1 MVSATTQQTDIAGVV
16 RSRFK
21 YAFLAAVPALILFVL
36 LGGGDSVPQAQSES
50 LALATSVSPTPLLLL
65 LPFIL
70 VIVLALSGFHIL
82 VTLTWGILA
91 AIAIGLASGLLDPTQ
106 VISID
111 TEQRVM
117 QGALVNGIAG
127 YLSLAI
133 LILLIVACGNIMRVG
148 GAMDQLVQR
157 LSAMAGNSV
166 ARAEVVIWGIVASLN
181 VFITINTAAEI
192 AAAPVVS
199 RLGKKFHLHPYRRAN
214 MLDAMTSALG
224 YIFPW
229 GGGVLIGYQTIRNLA
244 ETTPSIVVVTP
255 TEVWPYVLHG
265 WFLAAV
271 MLFAAITGFGRRF
284 ETSENPDEE

>member
-1 MVSATTQQTDIAGVV
+1 
-16 RSRFK
+16 
-21 YAFLAAVPALILFVL
+21 
-36 LGGGDSVPQAQSES
+36 
-50 LALATSVSPTPLLLL
+50 
-65 LPFIL
+65 
-70 VIVLALSGFHIL
+70 LSGFHII

-91 AIAIGLASGLLDPTQ
+91 AIAIGLLGGLLEPSQ
-106 VISID
+106 VVSID

-117 QGALVNGIAG
+117 QGALVSGIAG

-133 LILLIVACGNIMRVG
+133 LILLIVACGTIMRVG
-148 GAMDQLVQR
+148 GAMDQLVHR
-157 LSAMAGNSV
+157 LSALAGKSV

-229 GGGVLIGYQTIRNLA
+229 GGGVLIGYQTIRNLL
-244 ETTPSIVVVTP
+244 EDNPSIVVVTP

-271 MLFAAITGFGRRF
+271 MLLAAITGFGRRY
-284 ETSENPDEE
+284 ETSESSDD